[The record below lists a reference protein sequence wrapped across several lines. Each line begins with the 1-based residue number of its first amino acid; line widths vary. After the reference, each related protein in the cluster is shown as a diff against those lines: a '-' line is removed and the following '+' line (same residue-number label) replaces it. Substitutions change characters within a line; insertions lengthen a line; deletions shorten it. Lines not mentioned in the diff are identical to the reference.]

1 MGASQESNRELLSC
15 NRRQRSSLDAPA
27 NLTLIDPCEGIFEY
41 RDKSASPRL
50 GPHHMAEP
58 REALKPNLR
67 AFWHDIMSRS
77 LFGIADEIGKKTISD
92 FGEQWRLFRSN
103 SGYYGNAELLQDI
116 IFPFISLADIAG
128 KSCAEIGAGTGR
140 FPLILVQ
147 AGAAHV
153 TAIEPSD
160 AYEVLLENTASM
172 RDKITCLKISGEYIP
187 EAGFDLVLAIGVIHH
202 IPAPKPVLD
211 AAWRSLK
218 DGGRI
223 LIWVYGREGN
233 EFYLPLAKTIRVITR
248 RLPTRMNYAL
258 AAMIYGPAMLYA
270 FLCSR
275 FKWLPLSD
283 YAANVFLRFGAAE
296 RKVVILDQLNPE
308 WARYYRR
315 HEAERL
321 LADSGFS
328 QIQSYHRR
336 NYSWTVTGQKVVANS

>member
-1 MGASQESNRELLSC
+1 M
-15 NRRQRSSLDAPA
+15 P
-27 NLTLIDPCEGIFEY
+27 
-41 RDKSASPRL
+41 
-50 GPHHMAEP
+50 
-58 REALKPNLR
+58 
-67 AFWHDIMSRS
+67 RS
-77 LFGIADEIGKKTISD
+77 LFANAEQIGKKTICD

-116 IFPFISLADIAG
+116 IFPFLSLADIAE

-140 FPLILVQ
+140 IPLMLVE

-160 AYEVLLENTASM
+160 AYEVMLENTASL
-172 RDKITCLKISGEYIP
+172 RDRISCLKTSGDKIP
-187 EAGFDLVLAIGVIHH
+187 EIGFDLVLAIGVIHH

-218 DGGRI
+218 DRGRI

-233 EFYLPLAKTIRVITR
+233 ELYLTFVEPIRAITR
-248 RLPTRMNYAL
+248 RLPTKVNYAL
-258 AAMIYGPAMLYA
+258 AAMIYGPVMLYA

-296 RKVVILDQLNPE
+296 RKIVILDQLNPE
-308 WARYYRR
+308 WAQYYRR
-315 HEAERL
+315 HEAEQL

-328 QIQSYHRR
+328 QIQSHHRR
-336 NYSWTVTGQKVVANS
+336 NYSWTVNR

>member
-1 MGASQESNRELLSC
+1 
-15 NRRQRSSLDAPA
+15 
-27 NLTLIDPCEGIFEY
+27 LTPTGGVCSD
-41 RDKSASPRL
+41 S
-50 GPHHMAEP
+50 
-58 REALKPNLR
+58 ALKLTFELSGTT
-67 AFWHDIMSRS
+67 FWYNIMSRS
-77 LFGIADEIGKKTISD
+77 FFGTADQIGKKTICD
-92 FGEQWRLFRSN
+92 FGEQWGLFRSN
-103 SGYYGNAELLQDI
+103 SGYYGSAELLQDI
-116 IFPFISLADIAG
+116 VFPFLSLADIAG

-140 FPLILVQ
+140 IPLMLVE

-160 AYEVLLENTASM
+160 AYDVLLENTASV
-172 RDKITCLKISGEYIP
+172 RDKITCLRVSGEHIP
-187 EAGFDLVLAIGVIHH
+187 KAGFDLTLAIGVIHH

-233 EFYLPLAKTIRVITR
+233 GLYLSFAETIRLITR
-248 RLPTRMNYAL
+248 RLPTKVNYAL

-283 YAANVFLRFGAAE
+283 YLANVFLRFGAAQ
-296 RKVVILDQLNPE
+296 RKLVILDQLNPE
-308 WARYYRR
+308 WTQYYRR
-315 HEAERL
+315 HEVEQL
-321 LADSGFS
+321 LANSGFS

-336 NYSWTVTGQKVVANS
+336 NYSWTVTGQKLVTNP

>member
-1 MGASQESNRELLSC
+1 MPG
-15 NRRQRSSLDAPA
+15 
-27 NLTLIDPCEGIFEY
+27 
-41 RDKSASPRL
+41 
-50 GPHHMAEP
+50 
-58 REALKPNLR
+58 
-67 AFWHDIMSRS
+67 S
-77 LFGIADEIGKKTISD
+77 LFEITDQIGKKTTRD

-103 SGYYGNAELLQDI
+103 SGYYGSTELLQDI
-116 IFPFISLADIAG
+116 IFPFLSLADIVG
-128 KSCAEIGAGTGR
+128 KNCAEIGAGTGR
-140 FPLILVQ
+140 IPLMLAE

-153 TAIEPSD
+153 TAVEPSD
-160 AYEVLLENTASM
+160 AYEVMLANTASR
-172 RDKITCLKISGEYIP
+172 RDKVTCLKLSGENIP
-187 EAGFDLVLAIGVIHH
+187 EVGFDLVLAIGVIHH

-223 LIWVYGREGN
+223 LMWVYGHEGN
-233 EFYLPLAKTIRVITR
+233 ELYLTFVETLRVITR
-248 RLPTRMNYAL
+248 RLPTRVNYAL

-315 HEAERL
+315 HEVEQL

-336 NYSWTVTGQKVVANS
+336 NYSWTVTGQKAVTNP